1 MAGHEALKRFLEE
14 RAANA
19 ARSSAR
25 AGLVRCHQ
33 LADALDAALGELAA
47 EVEQDGLAV
56 VAVGGYG
63 RREQCR
69 HSDIDV
75 MLLVDGEA
83 ALAAAPAVLYPL
95 WDADL
100 KVGHSVRTVTEAAR
114 AGSQSI
120 ETLTALFDSRLVA
133 GDRELYAR
141 FLDARRKLARRQRG
155 RLERGLAD
163 QRRSLL
169 ARERWQ
175 PQEPDVKTGRG
186 GLRQLQALHW
196 LDLAPAIAEGGEPP
210 PLPASLAA
218 ARETLLATRNA
229 LHALSERPNDRYRQD
244 LARPAAGWLDVDPT
258 EWGRGLFSAMRTIDA
273 AVREGLDTVN
283 DGAGGRRWWRPGRSS
298 PRERPSPA
306 GDASDLDRLLEA
318 LRRGAPP
325 DLEPLPQNGWLS
337 RILPEW
343 ETLRYLPHVTP
354 FHRHPVDVHTMRTV
368 DEVRHAMREDEED
381 TGTPLAAV
389 ELPDEDEPLLAALLH
404 DIGKGHEGD
413 HSEVGAVIAERFAS
427 RAGLGAET
435 SRRLSTVAAQHL
447 LLPTVA
453 TRRDIADERVI
464 RETADL
470 AGDVH
475 TLHLLYLVAV
485 ADARASGPDV
495 WSPWKAQLMR
505 ALYLRV
511 LHVLSEGA
519 PEAATATRLRTEAAV
534 AALSETHA
542 AEEVEAHLAQLPPAY
557 VLSTPPAAVGEHI
570 ALIREAGG
578 GTAVRHD
585 ALNGMD
591 RLTIVTA
598 DRPGILSLV
607 AGTLA
612 AHNANVLGGV
622 AYTRDDGTAIDV
634 MHVNDA
640 LERGIDD
647 RRWRRIREAVPQA
660 LAGEF
665 PVDERLAETRAAYQA
680 VPRVRMPTAVQVD
693 NTDSEHYSIVE
704 VHAADRLGLLYAIT
718 RALHE
723 LALDIHLAKV
733 DTIGAEVV
741 DAFYVLR
748 ENGRRVEEPDE
759 IQRIQR
765 AIEDAVSALDAAPA

>member
-1 MAGHEALKRFLEE
+1 MPGHEALTRFLEE
-14 RAANA
+14 RAANV

-33 LADALDAALGELAA
+33 LAETLDAALRELAA
-47 EVEQDGLAV
+47 DVEQHGLAV
-56 VAVGGYG
+56 VGVGGYG

-100 KVGHSVRTVTEAAR
+100 RVGHSVRTVPEAAR
-114 AGSQSI
+114 AGSQNL
-120 ETLTALFDSRLVA
+120 ETLTALFDSRLVV
-133 GDRELYAR
+133 GDRELYER
-141 FLDARRKLARRQRG
+141 FLDARRKLARRQRR
-155 RLERGLAD
+155 RLARGLAD

-175 PQEPDVKTGRG
+175 AQEPEVKTGRG

-196 LDLAPAIAEGGEPP
+196 LDLAPALAEGAEPP
-210 PLPASLAA
+210 PPPTSLAA

-244 LARPAAGWLDVDPT
+244 LARPVAAWLDVDPT
-258 EWGRGLFSAMRTIDA
+258 EWGRGLFSAMRTVDA
-273 AVREGLDTVN
+273 AVHERLGAAG
-283 DGAGGRRWWRPGRSS
+283 DGAGRRRWWRLGRSS
-298 PRERPSPA
+298 PRERPAPA
-306 GDASDLDRLLEA
+306 GEGSDLDRLLEA
-318 LRRGAPP
+318 LRRGVPA
-325 DLEPLPQNGWLS
+325 DMEPLPQNGWLA

-343 ETLRYLPHVTP
+343 ETLRCLPHVVP

-368 DEVRHAMREDEED
+368 DEVRHAIGEDEED
-381 TGTPLAAV
+381 TGTPLASA
-389 ELPDEDEPLLAALLH
+389 ELPDENEVLLAALLH

-464 RETADL
+464 RETAEL
-470 AGDVH
+470 AGDAH
-475 TLHLLYLVAV
+475 TLHLLYLVSV

-511 LHVLSEGA
+511 LDVLAAGA
-519 PEAATATRLRTEAAV
+519 PEAATAIRLRAEAAV

-542 AEEVEAHLAQLPPAY
+542 ADEVEAHLAQLPPAY
-557 VLSTPPAAVGEHI
+557 VLSTPPAIVGEHI

-578 GTAVRHD
+578 GTAMRRD
-585 ALNGMD
+585 ALNGID
-591 RLTIVTA
+591 RLTIVTP

-640 LERGIDD
+640 LGRGIDD
-647 RRWRRIREAVPQA
+647 RRWRRILEAAPQA
-660 LAGEF
+660 LAGKF
-665 PVDERLAETRAAYQA
+665 PVDERLAETRATYHA
-680 VPRVRMPTAVQVD
+680 VPRIPIPTAVQID
-693 NTDSEHYSIVE
+693 NTDSERYSIVE

-718 RALHE
+718 RTLHE
-723 LALDIHLAKV
+723 LALDIHVAKV

-759 IQRIQR
+759 IERVQR
-765 AIEDAVSALDAAPA
+765 AIENAVSALDVAPG